1 MKRFCD
7 VSFESWFVNRMKSRE
22 ISFLANAEFVYT
34 IEKQTEKAICFRVQR
49 KNDVFDKHF
58 NVWAPK
64 SAVRNLEEVLE
75 EETSSNEDEET
86 VEETKERLL
95 TTVAKYELAIEK
107 QVEDGVDQT
116 SKEFKEQG
124 HILKRLLND
133 YVAFVTGK
141 DIYTCE
147 IEKGEEIV
155 KEISAKKEELKKRG
169 Q

>member
-7 VSFESWFVNRMKSRE
+7 VSFESWFVNKMESWE
-22 ISFLANAEFVYT
+22 ISSLANAEFVYT

-75 EETSSNEDEET
+75 EETSFDENEET

-95 TTVAKYELAIEK
+95 TTVAKQRLAIER

-116 SKEFKEQG
+116 LKEFKEQG
-124 HILKRLLND
+124 HIFKKMLND

-141 DIYTCE
+141 DVYTCE
-147 IEKGEEIV
+147 KEKGEEIV
-155 KEISAKKEELKKRG
+155 KEIFAKKEELKKRG